1 MKRRT
6 FNQLL
11 RQLALAQI
19 VLPPVLQACGRE
31 EEIFVPYDGHIAI
44 IGAGAAGLY
53 AADLLLSKG
62 YSCSVYEA
70 SNRIG
75 GRLAKNESFADFS
88 IDLGAQWLHGKKNLL
103 GDLIQQTNT
112 VIQEDDSEIWFWHGQ
127 QLRQSLPKDLF
138 GLFERENQLPD
149 ISFQDF
155 ATQNGFDASYR
166 YLVEAIAGDSG
177 ASGDNISAYWKIK
190 EEENWS
196 SGDQD
201 YKFART
207 YFDLIH
213 DHLAPSVLPY
223 LQLETPITEVDY
235 SGEEIQLTAANG
247 ARFTADKVILTVPIS
262 ILKAGM
268 IQFTPALSETQSQ
281 AFQKIGMEAGMK
293 VFLKFSQSF
302 YKENL
307 LGGQICAGYIDERA
321 GKMGNDHVLLA
332 FVMGQQARD
341 LAARG
346 SDTAIIQALLGE
358 LDQIYDGQAS
368 RYFQQGL
375 VKNWAAEPYI
385 QGAYSYS
392 TIGMGNARKEAA
404 RSVGNKIYFA
414 GEAMNT
420 NGHHQTVFGAAE
432 TGKTAVEKLL
442 KEI

>member
-1 MKRRT
+1 MNRRD
-6 FNQLL
+6 FNNLL
-11 RQLALAQI
+11 KQYALSQI
-19 VLPPVLQACGRE
+19 ILGPLLQGCSQE
-31 EEIFVPYDGHIAI
+31 EELFVPYNGKIAI
-44 IGAGAAGLY
+44 IGAGVAGLY
-53 AADLLLSKG
+53 AANLLLSQG
-62 YSCSVYEA
+62 YCCKVYEA

-75 GRLAKNESFADFS
+75 GRLGKDENFADFP
-88 IDLGAQWLHGKKNLL
+88 IDLGAQWLHGKRNLL

-112 VIQEDDSEIWFWHGQ
+112 TIQLDDSDIEFWYGQ
-127 QLRQSLPKDLF
+127 RIRQQLPKDLF
-138 GLFERENQLPD
+138 SLFEQENQLPD

-177 ASGDNISAYWKIK
+177 ASGDKISAYWKIK

-196 SGDQD
+196 SGNQD

-207 YFDLIH
+207 YFDLIN
-213 DHLAPSVLPY
+213 DHIAPPVLPH
-223 LQLETPITEVDY
+223 LQLETPITEINY

-247 ARFTADKVILTVPIS
+247 ERITADKVILTVPIP

-268 IQFTPALSETQSQ
+268 IKFTPALSDIQSQ

-307 LGGQICAGYIDERA
+307 LGGQICASYADERV
-321 GKMGNDHVLLA
+321 GKTGNDHVLLA

-358 LDQIYDGQAS
+358 LDQMYAGQAS

-392 TIGMGNARKEAA
+392 TIGIGNARKEAA